1 MWVEGNIERLACLA
15 ASRLEG
21 ALLDEAS
28 TPTQLSA
35 ALRPVMAAVEVDYVN
50 GSLKFQWRRS
60 ERRIRI
66 TYAMPRDD

>member
-1 MWVEGNIERLACLA
+1 
-15 ASRLEG
+15 LEG